1 MFFCGATILK
11 MKEQNKRLRIG
22 IFIIAY
28 NAAQTLIDAYRRIPP
43 SLKKSAKEIY
53 CFDDCSDDNTY
64 YSALG
69 YKISHKI
76 KKFNI
81 YKNPKNL
88 GYGGNQKRG
97 YRYAIKRNFD
107 VVVMLHGD
115 AQYAPEKLPFL
126 LKHFISEKYDSEK
139 YDKIGM
145 VMGSRMMGDPLVG
158 GMPFYKYIG
167 NKVLTKLENLILGTN
182 LTEFHSGYRVY
193 NIEALKKIPFEK
205 CSNDFHFDTEIII
218 MLLNAGYKI
227 VEAPIPTYYG
237 PGSRSYVNVF
247 RYGIDCLKTVL
258 EYKLVFWGFKKESKF
273 KKIISSKK
281 PYFYKDFYGSS
292 HTQIAHW
299 IRKSGYKKIL
309 DLGCAGGFLGK
320 ALGGSW
326 KGELTGVEL
335 DRSWEGS
342 EDLKGYK
349 KVIWKNLNTT
359 RIGLLFE
366 KQEFEVITALDVLE
380 HLKRPKS
387 LIKQIKENIKPE
399 GYFMVS
405 LPNSNF
411 LPTLIL
417 RALFPKIKMSRG
429 PLDTTHLRFYDSNSA
444 IKLLQL
450 SGFKIKKNIVTS
462 FPLPL
467 ISNLFASGS
476 LLHPIYLFALF
487 LSKSIPNY
495 LGYQILF
502 LAEPNSEP

>member
-1 MFFCGATILK
+1 M
-11 MKEQNKRLRIG
+11 EERNKRLKIG

-28 NAAQTLIDAYRRIPP
+28 NAIQTLIDAYKRIPS

-69 YKISHKI
+69 YKIAHKI

-115 AQYAPEKLPFL
+115 AQYAPEKMPFL
-126 LKHFISEKYDSEK
+126 LEPFTCKKN
-139 YDKIGM
+139 DKIGI
-145 VMGSRMMGDPLVG
+145 VMGSRMMGNPLVG

-167 NKVLTKLENLILGTN
+167 NKVLTKLENLILGTD

-205 CSNDFHFDTEIII
+205 CSNSFHFDTEIII

-227 VEAPIPTYYG
+227 VEVPIPTYYG

-258 EYKLVFWGFKKESKF
+258 EYRLVLWGFKKESKF

-292 HTQIAHW
+292 HTQIAQW
-299 IRKSGYKKIL
+299 IKKSRYKKIL
-309 DLGCAGGFLGK
+309 DLGCAGGVLSR
-320 ALGGSW
+320 ALGDSW
-326 KGELTGVEL
+326 SGELTGVEV
-335 DRSWEGS
+335 DKSWEGS
-342 EDLKGYK
+342 EDLKRYK
-349 KVIWKNLNTT
+349 KVFWEDLNTAK
-359 RIGLLFE
+359 IDSLFE
-366 KQEFEVITALDVLE
+366 KQEFELITALDVLE
-380 HLKRPKS
+380 HLRTPKS
-387 LIKQIKENIKPE
+387 LIRQIRKIIKPE

-411 LPTLIL
+411 LPVLIL
-417 RALFPKIKMSRG
+417 RALFLRIKMSRG
-429 PLDTTHLRFYDSNSA
+429 PLDVTHLHFYNLNSA
-444 IKLLQL
+444 RKLLQL
-450 SGFKIKKNIVTS
+450 SGFKIKKIFVTS
-462 FPLPL
+462 FPFPF

-502 LAEPNSEP
+502 LAEPNSES